1 LCPPENQMSSNVL
14 NERSIVL
21 RLEFSI
27 ADAVRD
33 RGLLPVLG
41 AALRAW
47 WALQPR
53 GYSEVPPYLRSD
65 VGLEPPVEPA
75 HWTGIDLHSYRLQ
88 PPDRRWP

>member
-1 LCPPENQMSSNVL
+1 MTYDVL
-14 NERSIVL
+14 NERSVVL

-33 RGLLPVLG
+33 RGLLRVLG
-41 AALRAW
+41 AAFRAW

-53 GYSEVPPYLRSD
+53 GYSEVPPGLRAD
-65 VGLEPPVEPA
+65 VGLEPLA
-75 HWTGIDLHSYRLQ
+75 RSSHWTGIDLHTYRLQ